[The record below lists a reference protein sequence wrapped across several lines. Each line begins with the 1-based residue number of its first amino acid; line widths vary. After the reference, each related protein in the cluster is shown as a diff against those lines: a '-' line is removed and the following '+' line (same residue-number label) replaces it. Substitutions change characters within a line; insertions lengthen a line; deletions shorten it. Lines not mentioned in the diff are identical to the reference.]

1 MKLKSRLQLARDS
14 RGLIV
19 NLTLR
24 ELRTKY
30 RRSFLGWTWS
40 LLNPLATVA
49 LYSFVFGELFGSVA
63 PTGNPSGLTQF
74 SFYLLCGVIPWNFFS
89 TVTNMSTGAILGNA
103 GLVRKVAFP
112 RQALVISQ
120 VLFMVVQSSIEFGL
134 VAVILLIA
142 GSPLIPWLPMV
153 VFLLILLAIFAAGI
167 AMAISVLTVY
177 FRDLPYLWTIVIQV
191 WFFLTPIV
199 YNFDSVSERLNA
211 PARTIITWNPMT
223 GFIRSFRR
231 CLFDGTHPDFLV
243 VGGLALC
250 SVASLALGSVVFVR
264 FNRRLAEEA

>member
-1 MKLKSRLQLARDS
+1 MSVKSRVKVAVES
-14 RGLIV
+14 RGLIA

-49 LYSFVFGELFGSVA
+49 LYSFVFGKLFGSVA

-74 SFYLLCGVIPWNFFS
+74 SLYLLCGIIPWNFFS
-89 TVTNMSTGAILGNA
+89 TVTNMSTGAILGNS

-112 RQALVISQ
+112 RQALVVSQ
-120 VLFMVVQSSIEFGL
+120 VLFMMVQSSIEFGL
-134 VAVILLIA
+134 VAVILLLA
-142 GSPLIPWLPMV
+142 GSPLLPWLPMV
-153 VFLLILLAIFAAGI
+153 ALLLFLLAVFAAGI
-167 AMAISVLTVY
+167 ALAVSVLTVY

-191 WFFLTPIV
+191 WFFITPIV
-199 YNFDSVSERLNA
+199 YDYDAVKDRLNS
-211 PARTIITWNPMT
+211 PAQALISWNPMT
-223 GFIRSFRR
+223 GFIRSFRH
-231 CLFDGTHPDFLV
+231 CLFDGTHPDFKVL
-243 VGGLALC
+243 GALTLC
-250 SVASLALGSVVFVR
+250 SAASLLMGSVVFVR

>member
-1 MKLKSRLQLARDS
+1 MKLVALKRGFEARD
-14 RGLIV
+14 LVI

-24 ELRTKY
+24 ELRAKY

-49 LYSFVFGELFGSVA
+49 LYAFVFGEIFGSVA
-63 PTGNPSGLTQF
+63 PTGDPSGLTQF
-74 SFYLLCGVIPWNFFS
+74 SLYLLCAIIPWSFFS
-89 TVTNMSTGAILGNA
+89 TVTGMSTGAILGNA

-120 VLFMVVQSSIEFGL
+120 VLFMMVQTSIELVL
-134 VAVILLIA
+134 VAVILMIA
-142 GSPLIPWLPMV
+142 GSPLLPWLPFV
-153 VFLLILLAIFAAGI
+153 ALLLVLLAIFALGI
-167 AMAISVLTVY
+167 SLAISVLTVY

-199 YNFDSVSERLNA
+199 YSFDTVKDRLTG
-211 PARTIITWNPMT
+211 PALRIIEWNPMSM
-223 GFIRSFRR
+223 FIRSFRHV
-231 CLFDGTHPDFLV
+231 LFDGTHPSFTTLGV
-243 VGGLALC
+243 LTLISGFTLLAGLAT
-250 SVASLALGSVVFVR
+250 FVR